1 MTASLTEQ
9 RPTAPPVAGDLAA
22 LAAYT
27 SALVGE
33 PFRLARVTYGGE
45 LTLHFGDLRPAKSPK
60 LVGYLYGSYILGVC
74 ASPWLL
80 KSADCSRLI
89 EGGADFEPP
98 PGRGRLLTNAELHA
112 DPLVTPGARVT
123 SAEPFAVAPTGAFGL
138 HLGFADGSSFFAQPA
153 APRPPEPGDEHLPPL
168 ADWELTTPAG
178 DLDAGPGP
186 GWTFAARG

>member
-9 RPTAPPVAGDLAA
+9 RPTVPLVAGDLVA

-27 SALVGE
+27 SVLVGE
-33 PFRLARVTYGGE
+33 PFRLARITYGGE
-45 LTLHFGDLRPAKSPK
+45 LTLHFGELRPAKSPK

-80 KSADCSRLI
+80 KSGDGRRLI

-98 PGRGRLLTNAELHA
+98 GRGRPLTNAELAA

-153 APRPPEPGDEHLPPL
+153 PPRPSEPGDEPFPPL

-186 GWTFAARG
+186 AWTFEARS